1 MTSSESPVAG
11 LPTRPA
17 MGTTL
22 PPHGTLSRH
31 KSHSCKCEPCRKAGR
46 EYMSRRYR
54 LIAYGRWQPYV
65 DAAPVRAHIRMLC
78 TYGIG
83 IPQTRQLSGVSN
95 GSISRLLYGRGERG
109 PSRRVRTQTADR
121 ILAIKPSL
129 DAAAP
134 SALVDGTG
142 TQRRLQ
148 ALVAVGWPQKE
159 LARRLG
165 LDRNTVNDQVNLTTP
180 AYGSTARAVRDLYD
194 ELWNVDPLQ
203 TGVGKRWVFEAK
215 ALAKARGW
223 VPPGAW
229 DDDYIDSPAAV
240 PDVGEH
246 VAQYVSLTEDAE
258 WLMASQGYTQEL
270 AAHRLGVTR
279 AHLARAMSYAR
290 RKEAAA

>member
-1 MTSSESPVAG
+1 
-11 LPTRPA
+11 
-17 MGTTL
+17 
-22 PPHGTLSRH
+22 
-31 KSHSCKCEPCRKAGR
+31 
-46 EYMSRRYR
+46 
-54 LIAYGRWQPYV
+54 
-65 DAAPVRAHIRMLC
+65 MLG

-83 IPQTRQLSGVSN
+83 IPRTRELSGVSN
-95 GSISRLLYGRGERG
+95 GSISRLLYGRGEEG

-142 TQRRLQ
+142 TRRRLQ
-148 ALVAVGWPQKE
+148 ALVAMGWPQKA
-159 LARRLG
+159 LSRRLG
-165 LDRNTVNDQVNLTTP
+165 LDRNTVNDQVNSYTP
-180 AYGSTARAVRDLYD
+180 AHGSTARAVRDLYD

-203 TGVGKRWVFEAK
+203 AGVGKRWVAEAK

-223 VPPGAW
+223 APPGAW

-246 VAQYVSLTEDAE
+246 VAQYVSLTENAE
-258 WLMASQGYTQEL
+258 WLITTQGYTTEQ

-279 AHLARAMSYAR
+279 AHLARAQSYAR
-290 RKEAAA
+290 HKGVAA